1 MALSVE
7 GQKCPVCGGY
17 LFDDDDLVFCPE
29 CGAPHHRDCY
39 ASNGSCGLSHLHG
52 TDSQYTRPEEK
63 KTDDR
68 EGFEKDSEKNTNQAS
83 FSGNEIKI
91 KTVCPNCKT
100 VVENGE
106 EVCPNCKTPMP
117 IVFSPFGAPIPVDP
131 LGGVPDVARLE
142 NGVSPK
148 EVAVYTAV
156 NTPRYVRKFF
166 SLDKKNKA
174 SWNWAAF
181 LFPNAWFFYRKIYFP
196 GIAFFLLT
204 ALSGVMAMALNFAF
218 GGMTFK
224 DTNEMANYLVQNADK
239 ISAVPLLIASLG
251 SILNIVIR
259 VLAGVFGDFIYR
271 QDAKERIIKAKEETE
286 SELTETER
294 IRKMGGINPF
304 LGLLGIMA
312 LSWVQYLIFGIL

>member
-1 MALSVE
+1 MSLSVE
-7 GQKCPVCGGY
+7 GQKCPVCDGY

-39 ASNGSCGLSHLHG
+39 ASKGSCGLSHLHG
-52 TDSQYTRPEEK
+52 TDSQYTRPEVETETPK
-63 KTDDR
+63 S
-68 EGFEKDSEKNTNQAS
+68 FEDNKASQNTNTI
-83 FSGNEIKI
+83 SGNEIKI

-106 EVCPNCKTPMP
+106 EVCPNCKNPMP
-117 IVFSPFGAPIPVDP
+117 VVFSPFGAPLPVDP
-131 LGGVPDVARLE
+131 LGGVPDAARLE
-142 NGVSPK
+142 DGISPK
-148 EVAVYTAV
+148 EVALYTAV

-166 SLDKKNKA
+166 CLDKKNKA

-204 ALSGVMAMALNFAF
+204 ALSGVMAMAINFAF

-224 DTNEMANYLVQNADK
+224 DTNEMTNYLLQNIDK
-239 ISAVPLLIASLG
+239 ISPTPLLIASLG
-251 SILNIVIR
+251 SILNIVVR
-259 VLAGVFGDFIYR
+259 VLAGIFGDFIYR
-271 QDAKERIIKAKEETE
+271 QDAKERINKAKEETE
-286 SELTETER
+286 SELTEAER
-294 IRKMGGINPF
+294 IRKKGGINPF
-304 LGLLGIMA
+304 LGLLGIVA